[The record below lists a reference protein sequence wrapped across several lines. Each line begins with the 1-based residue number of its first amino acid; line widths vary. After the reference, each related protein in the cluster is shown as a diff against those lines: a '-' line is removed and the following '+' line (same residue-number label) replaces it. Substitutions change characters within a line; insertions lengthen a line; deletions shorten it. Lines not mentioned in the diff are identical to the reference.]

1 MRQISLKKPQIF
13 SPQQIVQSG
22 LCIGCGVCVSDGMGR
37 MVFDRFGQYKPSG
50 PRQWYGR
57 PSHEFSATCPFSPS
71 AANEDEIGAEMFA
84 GAEHRSKT
92 LGNFLAAYVGHVT
105 ENSFREEASSGGM
118 TSWVLAH
125 LLRVGAIDAAVH
137 VKAGDRT
144 GSAPLFSYQVSRTE
158 EEIRSGAKSRY
169 YPVHLGDVLKI
180 VRAVPGRYAVV
191 GVPCF
196 IKALQLLRRQ
206 DPLVRDRIVFCVG
219 LFCGHM
225 KSARLV
231 ESFAWQMSIALDQVQ
246 ELEFRR
252 KHIDR
257 PARTYTVAFRLK
269 DGRLLEKDWTE
280 MADGDWSAGFFQN
293 SACNFCDD
301 VVAEVADISLG
312 DAWVEPYSSDGRG
325 TNVVIVRS
333 PKIHQLIEAGRTAK
347 QLELAPVDA
356 DFVQQTQAGG
366 FRQRREGLAYRLCW
380 SHPQLELRKRVQ
392 PNSAKLTWRRKIVYR
407 SRSFISKWSHPIAW
421 LAARTGWRTLYIR
434 WARLVATLYAG
445 FAWSQGRVGKLL
457 DKVGQG

>member
-1 MRQISLKKPQIF
+1 
-13 SPQQIVQSG
+13 
-22 LCIGCGVCVSDGMGR
+22 

-50 PRQWYGR
+50 PPQWYGM
-57 PSHEFSATCPFSPS
+57 PSHEFSAKCPFSPS
-71 AANEDEIGAEMFA
+71 AANEDEIGAEIFP
-84 GAEHRSKT
+84 GAEHRSNT

-105 ENSFREEASSGGM
+105 ENGFREEASSGGM

-125 LLRVGAIDAAVH
+125 LLRVGAIGAAVH
-137 VKAGDRT
+137 VRAGERS

-169 YPVHLGDVLKI
+169 YPVHLADVLKI
-180 VRAVPGRYAVV
+180 VREIPSRYAVV

-206 DPLVRDRIVFCVG
+206 DPLIRERIVFCVG

-225 KSARLV
+225 KSTRLV
-231 ESFAWQMSIALDQVQ
+231 ESFAWQMDIALDQIQ
-246 ELEFRR
+246 EMEFRR

-257 PARTYTVAFRLK
+257 PASTYTVAFRLK

-280 MADGDWSAGFFQN
+280 MADGDWSSGFFQN

-301 VVAEVADISLG
+301 VVAEVADVSLG

-333 PKIHQLIEAGRTAK
+333 PMIHQLIEAGMAAK
-347 QLELAPVDA
+347 QLNLTTVDA
-356 DFVQQTQAGG
+356 DFVEQTQAGG
-366 FRQRREGLAYRLCW
+366 FRQRREGLAYRLCF
-380 SHPQLELRKRVQ
+380 SRPQIEPRKRVQ
-392 PNSAKLTWRRKIVYR
+392 PNSTNLTCRRKIVYR
-407 SRSFISKWSHPIAW
+407 TRSFISKWSHPISW
-421 LAARTGWRTLYIR
+421 LAARTGCRTLYIR
-434 WARLVATLYAG
+434 WARSVATLYAG
-445 FAWSQGRVGKLL
+445 FAWSQGRLGKLL
-457 DKVGQG
+457 DKLG

>member
-1 MRQISLKKPQIF
+1 MRQISRKPQAIF

-22 LCIGCGVCVSDGMGR
+22 LCIGCGVCVSEGAGR

-50 PRQWYGR
+50 PRQWYRR
-57 PSHEFSATCPFSPS
+57 PSHEFSAKCPFSPS
-71 AANEDEIGAEMFA
+71 AANEDEINAEIFPGADH
-84 GAEHRSKT
+84 GSKT

-105 ENSFREEASSGGM
+105 ENGFREEASSGGM

-125 LLRVGAIDAAVH
+125 LLRAGAIDAAIH
-137 VKAGDRT
+137 VKAGERS
-144 GSAPLFSYQVSRTE
+144 GSKPLFSYEVSRTE
-158 EEIRSGAKSRY
+158 EEIRAGAKSRY
-169 YPVHLGDVLKI
+169 YPVHLEDVLKI
-180 VRAVPGRYAVV
+180 VREVPKRYAVV

-196 IKALQLLRRQ
+196 VKALQLLRRQ
-206 DPLVRDRIVFCVG
+206 DPLYRERILFCVG

-231 ESFAWQMSIALDQVQ
+231 ESFAWQMDIALDQIQ
-246 ELEFRR
+246 QMEFRR

-301 VVAEVADISLG
+301 VVAEVADVSLG

-333 PKIHQLIEAGRTAK
+333 SRIHQLIEAGIAAK
-347 QLELAPVDA
+347 HLELRSVDA
-356 DFVQQTQAGG
+356 DFVERTQAGG
-366 FRQRREGLAYRLCW
+366 FRQRREGLAYRLCF
-380 SHPQLELRKRVQ
+380 SRPQIKPRKRVQ
-392 PNSAKLTWRRKIVYR
+392 PSSTNLTWRRKIVYR
-407 SRSFISKWSHPIAW
+407 VRSLISQWSHRIGW
-421 LAARTGWRTLYIR
+421 LAARTGCRTLYIR
-434 WARLVATLYAG
+434 WARSVATLYAG
-445 FAWSQGRVGKLL
+445 FAWSQGRIGKLL
-457 DKVGQG
+457 DKLGQE